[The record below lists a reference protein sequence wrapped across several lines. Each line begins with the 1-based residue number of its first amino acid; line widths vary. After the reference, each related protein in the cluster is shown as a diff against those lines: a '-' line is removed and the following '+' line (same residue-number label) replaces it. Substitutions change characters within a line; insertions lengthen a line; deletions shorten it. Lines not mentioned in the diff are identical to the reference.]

1 MMKKRVSLSG
11 SRKLEMASLLG
22 PTSLWILFFIVI
34 PILMFVVYSFWLV
47 RNQMIV
53 QEFSLRNYVRFFTNP
68 MYPTLL
74 LRSLIIA
81 FGVTGTTLLFGY
93 PLALKIYRSKGRT
106 KATLYMLILIP
117 LMTSY
122 IVRIYTMRLVLGS
135 NGVLNNL
142 LLFLG
147 LIKEPL
153 QILLFNR
160 FAIFLTLCVIL
171 SPFMVMPIF
180 TSLEKIPRSYIEAAR
195 DLGSTEL
202 QTFWRVIFP
211 NSLPGVIAGSMF
223 IFVLSLGD
231 FLTPILVG
239 GKQGTTLSK
248 VIQVNFGFAYDWPLG
263 AALSV
268 ILLSIS
274 MTVILVSNR
283 FGALREV

>member
-1 MMKKRVSLSG
+1 
-11 SRKLEMASLLG
+11 MASKSSSGGTRRSKLAGLLA
-22 PTSLWILFFIVI
+22 PTSAWLVAFTVI
-34 PILMFVVYSFWLV
+34 PILMFVVYSFWTV
-47 RNQMIV
+47 RNQMIFR
-53 QEFSLRNYVRFFTNP
+53 ELSLANYRRFFTNP
-68 MYPTLL
+68 LYPTLL

-81 FGVTGTTLLFGY
+81 FGVTATTLAFGY
-93 PLALKIYRSKGRT
+93 PLALKIYRSHGRL
-106 KATLYMLILIP
+106 KSILYMLIFIP

-135 NGVLNNL
+135 NGVLNNF

-147 LIKEPL
+147 LIEEPL

-171 SPFMVMPIF
+171 SPFMVMPIYS
-180 TSLEKIPRSYIEAAR
+180 SLERIPRSYIEASQ

-211 NSLPGVIAGSMF
+211 NARPGLIAGCMF

-231 FLTPILVG
+231 FMTPVLVG

-268 ILLSIS
+268 VLLSIS
-274 MTVILVSNR
+274 LVVILVSNR

>member
-1 MMKKRVSLSG
+1 MKKKTIVSGG
-11 SRKLEMASLLG
+11 SKLEMFSLLG
-22 PTSLWILFFIVI
+22 PTSLWILFFVVL
-34 PILMFVVYSFWLV
+34 PILMFVVYSFWVV

-53 QEFSLRNYVRFFTNP
+53 REFSFKNYIRFFTNP

-74 LRSLIIA
+74 LRSLVIA
-81 FGVTGTTLLFGY
+81 FGVTGTTLVFGY
-93 PLALKIYRSKGRT
+93 PLALKIYRSKGRA
-106 KATLYMLILIP
+106 KAILYMLILIP

-142 LLFLG
+142 LMVVG
-147 LIKEPL
+147 LIDEPL
-153 QILLFNR
+153 QIFLFNR

-171 SPFMVMPIF
+171 SPFMVMPVF
-180 TSLEKIPRSYIEAAR
+180 TSLEKIPKSYIEAAH
-195 DLGSTEL
+195 DLGSSEL

>member
-1 MMKKRVSLSG
+1 MKKRVSLSG

-211 NSLPGVIAGSMF
+211 NSLPGGIAGSMF

>member
-1 MMKKRVSLSG
+1 MRNKRKRSAKKNV
-11 SRKLEMASLLG
+11 EMYSMLG
-22 PTSLWILFFIVI
+22 PTSVWMILFIMI
-34 PILMFVVYSFWLV
+34 PICMFVVYSFWIV
-47 RNQMIV
+47 EKQMIV
-53 QEFSLRNYVRFFTNP
+53 RVLSLKNYIKFF
-68 MYPTLL
+68 
-74 LRSLIIA
+74 
-81 FGVTGTTLLFGY
+81 F
-93 PLALKIYRSKGRT
+93 IYRRKGRS
-106 KATLYMLILIP
+106 KSILYMLVVIP
-117 LMTSY
+117 LLTSY
-122 IVRIYTMRLVLGS
+122 IVRIYTMRLLLGS
-135 NGVLNNL
+135 KGVINNF

-147 LIKEPL
+147 LIEEPL

-171 SPFMVMPIF
+171 SPFMVMPIY
-180 TSLEKIPRSYIEAAR
+180 TSLEKIPKSFIEAAR
-195 DLGSTEL
+195 DLGSNEL

-211 NSLPGVIAGSMF
+211 NTKPGVIAGCMF

-268 ILLSIS
+268 ILLTIS
-274 MTVILVSNR
+274 LTIILISNR

>member
-1 MMKKRVSLSG
+1 MLS
-11 SRKLEMASLLG
+11 MLG
-22 PTSLWILFFIVI
+22 PTSLWMLFFIVI
-34 PILMFVVYSFWLV
+34 PILMFVLYSFWVV
-47 RNQMIV
+47 RNQMIIR
-53 QEFSLRNYVRFFTNP
+53 EFSLKNYIRFFTNP
-68 MYPTLL
+68 LYPALL
-74 LRSLIIA
+74 MRSLIIA
-81 FGVTGTTLLFGY
+81 FGVTITSLVFGY
-93 PLALKIYRSKGRT
+93 PLALKIYRSKGRI
-106 KATLYMLILIP
+106 KAILYMLILIP

-135 NGVLNNL
+135 NGVINNL
-142 LLFLG
+142 LLFLR
-147 LIKEPL
+147 LIDKPL

-180 TSLEKIPRSYIEAAR
+180 TSLEKIPKSYIEAAR
-195 DLGSTEL
+195 DLGSNEL

-231 FLTPILVG
+231 FLTPLLVG

-274 MTVILVSNR
+274 LTVIMVSNR

>member
-1 MMKKRVSLSG
+1 MA
-11 SRKLEMASLLG
+11 RKTPAGGARRAEMLSLLA
-22 PTSLWILFFIVI
+22 PTSAWLVVFTVI
-34 PILMFVVYSFWLV
+34 PILMFVVYSFWTV
-47 RNQMIV
+47 RNQMIFRELSV
-53 QEFSLRNYVRFFTNP
+53 GNYVRFFTNP
-68 MYPTLL
+68 MYPALL
-74 LRSLIIA
+74 LHSLIIA
-81 FGVTGTTLLFGY
+81 FGVTVTTLVFSY
-93 PLALKIYRSKGRT
+93 PLALKISRSHGRL
-106 KATLYMLILIP
+106 KSVLYMLIFIP

-135 NGVLNNL
+135 NGVLNNF

-147 LIKEPL
+147 VIQEPL

-171 SPFMVMPIF
+171 SPFMVMPIYS
-180 TSLEKIPRSYIEAAR
+180 SLERIPRSYIEAAQ

-202 QTFWRVIFP
+202 QIFWRVIFP
-211 NSLPGVIAGSMF
+211 NARPGLIAGCMF

-231 FLTPILVG
+231 FMTPILVG

-268 ILLSIS
+268 VLLSIS
-274 MTVILVSNR
+274 MVIILVSNR

>member
-1 MMKKRVSLSG
+1 MA
-11 SRKLEMASLLG
+11 RKTPAGGTRRAGMFSLLA
-22 PTSLWILFFIVI
+22 PTSAWLVVFTVI
-34 PILMFVVYSFWLV
+34 PILMFVVYSFWTV
-47 RNQMIV
+47 RNQMIFRELSV
-53 QEFSLRNYVRFFTNP
+53 SNYVRFFTNP
-68 MYPTLL
+68 MYPALL

-81 FGVTGTTLLFGY
+81 LGVTATTLVFSY
-93 PLALKIYRSKGRT
+93 PLALKIYRSHGRL
-106 KATLYMLILIP
+106 KSVLYMLIFIP

-135 NGVLNNL
+135 NGVLNNF

-147 LIKEPL
+147 VIQEPL

-171 SPFMVMPIF
+171 SPFMVMPIY
-180 TSLEKIPRSYIEAAR
+180 TSLERIPRSNIEAAQ
-195 DLGSTEL
+195 DLGSTQL
-202 QTFWRVIFP
+202 QVFWRVIFP
-211 NSLPGVIAGSMF
+211 NARPGLIAGCMF

-231 FLTPILVG
+231 FMTPILVG

-268 ILLSIS
+268 VLLSIS
-274 MTVILVSNR
+274 MVIILVSNR

>member
-1 MMKKRVSLSG
+1 MAKRTPAG
-11 SRKLEMASLLG
+11 GARRAEKLSLLV
-22 PTSLWILFFIVI
+22 PTSAWLVIFTVI
-34 PILMFVVYSFWLV
+34 PILMFVVYSFWTV
-47 RNQMIV
+47 RNQMIFR
-53 QEFSLRNYVRFFTNP
+53 ELSLSNYVRFFTNP

-74 LRSLIIA
+74 LRSLVIA
-81 FGVTGTTLLFGY
+81 FGVTATTLVFGY
-93 PLALKIYRSKGRT
+93 PLALKIYRSHGRL
-106 KATLYMLILIP
+106 KSVLYMLIFIP

-142 LLFLG
+142 LMFMG
-147 LIKEPL
+147 VVHEPL

-171 SPFMVMPIF
+171 SPFMVMPIY
-180 TSLEKIPRSYIEAAR
+180 TSLERIPRSYIEAAH

-202 QTFWRVIFP
+202 QTFWRVILP
-211 NSLPGVIAGSMF
+211 NSRPGLIPGCMF

-231 FLTPILVG
+231 FMTPILVG

-248 VIQVNFGFAYDWPLG
+248 VIQVNFGFSYDWPLG

-268 ILLSIS
+268 VLLSIS
-274 MTVILVSNR
+274 MVIILVSNR

>member
-1 MMKKRVSLSG
+1 MH
-11 SRKLEMASLLG
+11 RKAKMTSDRKIEMFALLG
-22 PTSLWILFFIVI
+22 PTSLWMLFFIVI
-34 PILMFVVYSFWLV
+34 PILMFVVYSFWVV

-53 QEFSLRNYVRFFTNP
+53 REFSLKNYIRFFTNP
-68 MYPTLL
+68 MYPALL
-74 LRSLIIA
+74 MRSLIIA
-81 FGVTGTTLLFGY
+81 FGVTATTLVFGY
-93 PLALKIYRSKGRT
+93 PLALKIHRSKGRA
-106 KATLYMLILIP
+106 KAILYMLILIP

-135 NGVLNNL
+135 NGVINNF

-147 LIKEPL
+147 VIDEPL

-171 SPFMVMPIF
+171 APFMVMPIF
-180 TSLEKIPRSYIEAAR
+180 TSLEKIPKSYIEAAR

-274 MTVILVSNR
+274 MTAILVSNR

>member
-1 MMKKRVSLSG
+1 MA
-11 SRKLEMASLLG
+11 RKIPAGGTRRAGMLSLLG
-22 PTSLWILFFIVI
+22 PTSAWLVVFTVI
-34 PILMFVVYSFWLV
+34 PILMFVVYSFWTV
-47 RNQMIV
+47 RNQMIFRELSV
-53 QEFSLRNYVRFFTNP
+53 SNYVRFFTNP

-74 LRSLIIA
+74 LHSLIIA
-81 FGVTGTTLLFGY
+81 VGVTVTTLVFSY
-93 PLALKIYRSKGRT
+93 PLALKISRSRGRL
-106 KATLYMLILIP
+106 KSVLYMLIFIP

-135 NGVLNNL
+135 NGVLNNF

-147 LIKEPL
+147 AIQEPL

-171 SPFMVMPIF
+171 SPFMVMPIYS
-180 TSLEKIPRSYIEAAR
+180 SLERIPRSFIEAAQ

-202 QTFWRVIFP
+202 QIFWRVIFP
-211 NSLPGVIAGSMF
+211 NARPGLIAGCMF

-231 FLTPILVG
+231 FMTPILVG

-268 ILLSIS
+268 VLLSIS
-274 MTVILVSNR
+274 MVIILVSNR

>member
-1 MMKKRVSLSG
+1 
-11 SRKLEMASLLG
+11 MASLKTAGGARRGELAG
-22 PTSLWILFFIVI
+22 LLAPTSAWLAAFTVV
-34 PILMFVVYSFWLV
+34 PILMFVVYSFWTV
-47 RNQMIV
+47 RNQMIFR
-53 QEFSLRNYVRFFTNP
+53 QLSLTNYLRFFTNP

-74 LRSLIIA
+74 LRSLVIA
-81 FGVTGTTLLFGY
+81 FGVTATTLAFSY
-93 PLALKIYRSKGRT
+93 PLALKIYRSRGRL
-106 KATLYMLILIP
+106 KSILYMLIFIP

-135 NGVLNNL
+135 NGVLNNF

-147 LIKEPL
+147 FIREPL
-153 QILLFNR
+153 QFLLFNR

-171 SPFMVMPIF
+171 SPFMVMPIY
-180 TSLEKIPRSYIEAAR
+180 TSLERIPRSYIEAAQ

-202 QTFWRVIFP
+202 QAFWRVIFP
-211 NSLPGVIAGSMF
+211 NARPGLIAGCMF

-231 FLTPILVG
+231 FMTPILVG

-268 ILLSIS
+268 VLLSIS
-274 MTVILVSNR
+274 LAVILASNR

>member
-1 MMKKRVSLSG
+1 MKKRGTTG
-11 SRKLEMASLLG
+11 SKLEMFSLLG
-22 PTSLWILFFIVI
+22 PTSLWMLFFIVI
-34 PILMFVVYSFWLV
+34 PILMFVVYSFWVV

-53 QEFSLRNYVRFFTNP
+53 REFSLKNYIRFFTNP
-68 MYPTLL
+68 LYPALL
-74 LRSLIIA
+74 MRSLIIA
-81 FGVTGTTLLFGY
+81 FGVTITSLVFGY

-106 KATLYMLILIP
+106 RAILYMLILIP

-135 NGVLNNL
+135 NGVINNL
-142 LLFLG
+142 LLFLR
-147 LIKEPL
+147 LIDEPL

-180 TSLEKIPRSYIEAAR
+180 TSLEKIPKSYIEAAR
-195 DLGSTEL
+195 DLGSNEL

-274 MTVILVSNR
+274 LTVIMVSNR

>member
-1 MMKKRVSLSG
+1 MKKRVSLSG

-160 FAIFLTLCVIL
+160 FLHGHMVASLIVLCAGGVNGRSFLGI
-171 SPFMVMPIF
+171 
-180 TSLEKIPRSYIEAAR
+180 
-195 DLGSTEL
+195 
-202 QTFWRVIFP
+202 
-211 NSLPGVIAGSMF
+211 
-223 IFVLSLGD
+223 
-231 FLTPILVG
+231 
-239 GKQGTTLSK
+239 
-248 VIQVNFGFAYDWPLG
+248 
-263 AALSV
+263 
-268 ILLSIS
+268 
-274 MTVILVSNR
+274 
-283 FGALREV
+283 

>member
-1 MMKKRVSLSG
+1 MA
-11 SRKLEMASLLG
+11 RKTPAGGTRRAGMFSLLA
-22 PTSLWILFFIVI
+22 PTSAWLVVFTVI
-34 PILMFVVYSFWLV
+34 PILMFVVYSFWTV
-47 RNQMIV
+47 RNQMIFRELSV
-53 QEFSLRNYVRFFTNP
+53 SNYVRFFTNP
-68 MYPTLL
+68 MYPALL

-81 FGVTGTTLLFGY
+81 LGVTATTLVFSY
-93 PLALKIYRSKGRT
+93 PLALKIYRSHGRL
-106 KATLYMLILIP
+106 KSVLYMLIFIP

-135 NGVLNNL
+135 NGVLNNFL
-142 LLFLG
+142 MFLG
-147 LIKEPL
+147 VIQEPL

-171 SPFMVMPIF
+171 SPFMVMPIY
-180 TSLEKIPRSYIEAAR
+180 TSLERIPRSNIEAAQ
-195 DLGSTEL
+195 DLGSTQL
-202 QTFWRVIFP
+202 QVFWRVIFP
-211 NSLPGVIAGSMF
+211 NARPGLIAGCMF

-231 FLTPILVG
+231 FMTPILVG

-268 ILLSIS
+268 MLLSIS
-274 MTVILVSNR
+274 MVVILVSNR

>member
-1 MMKKRVSLSG
+1 MSMKKRG
-11 SRKLEMASLLG
+11 TTGRKIELFSMLG
-22 PTSLWILFFIVI
+22 PTSLWMLFFIVI
-34 PILMFVVYSFWLV
+34 PILMFVVYSFWVV

-53 QEFSLRNYVRFFTNP
+53 REFSFKNYIRFFTNP
-68 MYPTLL
+68 MYPALL
-74 LRSLIIA
+74 MRSLIIA
-81 FGVTGTTLLFGY
+81 FGVTITSLVFGY
-93 PLALKIYRSKGRT
+93 PLALKIYRSTGRL
-106 KATLYMLILIP
+106 KSILYMLILIP

-135 NGVLNNL
+135 NGVINNL
-142 LLFLG
+142 LLFLR
-147 LIKEPL
+147 LIDEPL

-180 TSLEKIPRSYIEAAR
+180 TSLEKIPKSYIEAAR
-195 DLGSTEL
+195 DLGSNEL

-274 MTVILVSNR
+274 LTVIMVSNR

>member
-1 MMKKRVSLSG
+1 MKKSGTSG
-11 SRKLEMASLLG
+11 SKIEMFSLLG
-22 PTSLWILFFIVI
+22 PTSLWMLFFIVI
-34 PILMFVVYSFWLV
+34 PILMFVIYSFWVV

-53 QEFSLRNYVRFFTNP
+53 REFSLKNYIRFFTNP
-68 MYPTLL
+68 LYPALL
-74 LRSLIIA
+74 MRSLIIA
-81 FGVTGTTLLFGY
+81 FGVTITSLVFGY
-93 PLALKIYRSKGRT
+93 PLALKIYRSKGRI
-106 KATLYMLILIP
+106 KAILYMLNLIP

-135 NGVLNNL
+135 NGVINNL
-142 LLFLG
+142 LLFLR
-147 LIKEPL
+147 LIDEPL

-180 TSLEKIPRSYIEAAR
+180 TSLEKIPKSYIEAAR
-195 DLGSTEL
+195 DLGSNEL

-274 MTVILVSNR
+274 LTVIMVSNR

>member
-1 MMKKRVSLSG
+1 MA
-11 SRKLEMASLLG
+11 RKIPAGVTRRAGMLSLLA
-22 PTSLWILFFIVI
+22 PTSAWLVVFTVI
-34 PILMFVVYSFWLV
+34 PILMFVVYSFWTV
-47 RNQMIV
+47 RNQMIFRELSV
-53 QEFSLRNYVRFFTNP
+53 SNYVRFFTNP

-74 LRSLIIA
+74 LHSLIIA
-81 FGVTGTTLLFGY
+81 IGVTVTTLVFSY
-93 PLALKIYRSKGRT
+93 PLALKISRSHGRL
-106 KATLYMLILIP
+106 KSVLYMLIFIP

-135 NGVLNNL
+135 NGVLNNF

-147 LIKEPL
+147 VIQEPL

-171 SPFMVMPIF
+171 SPFMVMPIY
-180 TSLEKIPRSYIEAAR
+180 TSLERIPRSFIEAAQ

-202 QTFWRVIFP
+202 QIFWRVIFP
-211 NSLPGVIAGSMF
+211 NARPGLIAGCMF

-231 FLTPILVG
+231 FMTPILVG

-268 ILLSIS
+268 VLLSIS
-274 MTVILVSNR
+274 MVIILVSNR

>member
-1 MMKKRVSLSG
+1 MA
-11 SRKLEMASLLG
+11 RKIPAGGARRAEMLSLLA
-22 PTSLWILFFIVI
+22 PTSAWLVVFTVI
-34 PILMFVVYSFWLV
+34 PILMFVVYSFWTV
-47 RNQMIV
+47 RNQMIFRELSV
-53 QEFSLRNYVRFFTNP
+53 SNYVRFFTNP
-68 MYPTLL
+68 MYPALL

-81 FGVTGTTLLFGY
+81 FGVTVTTLVFSY
-93 PLALKIYRSKGRT
+93 PLALKISRSRGRL
-106 KATLYMLILIP
+106 KSVLYMLIFIP

-135 NGVLNNL
+135 NGVLNNF

-147 LIKEPL
+147 VIQEPL

-171 SPFMVMPIF
+171 SPFMVMPIYS
-180 TSLEKIPRSYIEAAR
+180 SLERIPRSYIEAAQ

-202 QTFWRVIFP
+202 QIFWRVIFP
-211 NSLPGVIAGSMF
+211 NARPGLIAGCMF

-231 FLTPILVG
+231 FMTPILVG

-268 ILLSIS
+268 VLLSIS
-274 MTVILVSNR
+274 MVIILVSNR

>member
-1 MMKKRVSLSG
+1 MA
-11 SRKLEMASLLG
+11 RKTPAGGARRAEMLSLLA
-22 PTSLWILFFIVI
+22 PTSAWLVVFTVI
-34 PILMFVVYSFWLV
+34 PILMFVVYSFWTV
-47 RNQMIV
+47 RNQMIFRELSV
-53 QEFSLRNYVRFFTNP
+53 SNYVRFFTNP
-68 MYPTLL
+68 MYPALL

-81 FGVTGTTLLFGY
+81 FGVTVTTLVFSY
-93 PLALKIYRSKGRT
+93 PLALKISRSRGRL
-106 KATLYMLILIP
+106 KSVLYMLIFIP

-135 NGVLNNL
+135 NGVLNNF

-147 LIKEPL
+147 VIQEPL

-171 SPFMVMPIF
+171 SPFMVMPIY
-180 TSLEKIPRSYIEAAR
+180 TSLERIPRSYIEAAQ

-202 QTFWRVIFP
+202 QIFWRVIFP
-211 NSLPGVIAGSMF
+211 NARPGLIAGCMF

-231 FLTPILVG
+231 FMTPILVG

-268 ILLSIS
+268 VLLSIS
-274 MTVILVSNR
+274 MVVILVSNR

>member
-1 MMKKRVSLSG
+1 
-11 SRKLEMASLLG
+11 MASKNPSGGTRRAELAGLLA
-22 PTSLWILFFIVI
+22 PTSAWLVAFTVI
-34 PILMFVVYSFWLV
+34 PILMFVVYSFWTV
-47 RNQMIV
+47 RNQMIFR
-53 QEFSLRNYVRFFTNP
+53 ELSLANYERFFTNP

-74 LRSLIIA
+74 MRSLIIA
-81 FGVTGTTLLFGY
+81 FGVTATTLAFGY
-93 PLALKIYRSKGRT
+93 PLALKIYRSHGRL
-106 KATLYMLILIP
+106 KSILYMLIFIP

-135 NGVLNNL
+135 NGVLNNF

-147 LIKEPL
+147 LIEEPL

-171 SPFMVMPIF
+171 SPFMVMPIYS
-180 TSLEKIPRSYIEAAR
+180 SLERIPRSYIEAAQ

-211 NSLPGVIAGSMF
+211 NARPGLIAGCMF

-231 FLTPILVG
+231 FMTPILVG

-268 ILLSIS
+268 VLLSIS
-274 MTVILVSNR
+274 LVVILVSNR

>member
-1 MMKKRVSLSG
+1 MPSQGPAGGTRRTELTG
-11 SRKLEMASLLG
+11 LLA
-22 PTSLWILFFIVI
+22 PTSVWLAAFTVI
-34 PILMFVVYSFWLV
+34 PILMFVLYGFWTV
-47 RNQMIV
+47 RNQMIFR
-53 QEFSLRNYVRFFTNP
+53 QLSLANYARFFTNP

-74 LRSLIIA
+74 LRSLFIA
-81 FGVTGTTLLFGY
+81 FGVTATTLAFGY
-93 PLALKIYRSKGRT
+93 PLALKIYRSRGRL
-106 KATLYMLILIP
+106 KSILYMLIFIP

-135 NGVLNNL
+135 NGVLNNF

-147 LIKEPL
+147 FIREPL

-171 SPFMVMPIF
+171 SPFMVMPIYS
-180 TSLEKIPRSYIEAAR
+180 SLERIPRSYIEAAR

-211 NSLPGVIAGSMF
+211 NARQGLIAGCMF

-231 FLTPILVG
+231 FMTPILVG

-268 ILLSIS
+268 VLLSIS
-274 MTVILVSNR
+274 LAVILLSNR

>member
-1 MMKKRVSLSG
+1 MLS
-11 SRKLEMASLLG
+11 MLG
-22 PTSLWILFFIVI
+22 PTSLWMLFFIVI
-34 PILMFVVYSFWLV
+34 PILMFVVYSFWVV
-47 RNQMIV
+47 RNQMIIR
-53 QEFSLRNYVRFFTNP
+53 EFSLKNYIRFFTNP
-68 MYPTLL
+68 LYPALL
-74 LRSLIIA
+74 MRSLIIA
-81 FGVTGTTLLFGY
+81 FGVTITSLVFGY
-93 PLALKIYRSKGRT
+93 PLALKIYRSKGRI
-106 KATLYMLILIP
+106 KAILYMLILIP

-135 NGVLNNL
+135 NGVINNL
-142 LLFLG
+142 LLFLR
-147 LIKEPL
+147 LIDKPL

-180 TSLEKIPRSYIEAAR
+180 TSLEKIPKSYIEAAR
-195 DLGSTEL
+195 DLGSNEL

-231 FLTPILVG
+231 FLTPLLVG

-274 MTVILVSNR
+274 LTVIMVSNR

>member
-1 MMKKRVSLSG
+1 MKKRVSLSG

-153 QILLFNR
+153 QIL
-160 FAIFLTLCVIL
+160 TLCVIL

>member
-1 MMKKRVSLSG
+1 
-11 SRKLEMASLLG
+11 MARSSPTGGTRRAELVGLLA
-22 PTSLWILFFIVI
+22 PTSAWLAVFTVI
-34 PILMFVVYSFWLV
+34 PILMFVVYSFWTV
-47 RNQMIV
+47 RNQMIYR
-53 QEFSLRNYVRFFTNP
+53 QLSLVNYARFFTNP

-81 FGVTGTTLLFGY
+81 FGVTATTLVFGY
-93 PLALKIYRSKGRT
+93 PLALKIYRSHGRL
-106 KATLYMLILIP
+106 KSILYMLIFIP

-135 NGVLNNL
+135 NGVLNNF

-147 LIKEPL
+147 VIREPL
-153 QILLFNR
+153 QFLLFNR

-171 SPFMVMPIF
+171 SPFMVMPIY
-180 TSLEKIPRSYIEAAR
+180 TSLERIPRSYTEAAQ

-211 NSLPGVIAGSMF
+211 NARPGLIAGCMF

-231 FLTPILVG
+231 FMTPILVG

-268 ILLSIS
+268 VLLSIS
-274 MTVILVSNR
+274 LVVILVSNR

>member
-1 MMKKRVSLSG
+1 MKKRGTTG
-11 SRKLEMASLLG
+11 SKLEMFSMLG
-22 PTSLWILFFIVI
+22 PTSLWMLFFIVI
-34 PILMFVVYSFWLV
+34 PILMFVVYSFWVV

-53 QEFSLRNYVRFFTNP
+53 REFSLKNYIRFFTNP
-68 MYPTLL
+68 LYPALL
-74 LRSLIIA
+74 MRSLIIA
-81 FGVTGTTLLFGY
+81 FGVTITTLVFGY

-106 KATLYMLILIP
+106 RAILYMLILIP

-135 NGVLNNL
+135 NGVINNL
-142 LLFLG
+142 LLFLR
-147 LIKEPL
+147 LIDEPL

-180 TSLEKIPRSYIEAAR
+180 TSLEKIPKSYIEAAR
-195 DLGSTEL
+195 DLGSNEL

-274 MTVILVSNR
+274 LTVIMVSNR

>member
-1 MMKKRVSLSG
+1 MA
-11 SRKLEMASLLG
+11 RKTPAGGARRAEMLSLLA
-22 PTSLWILFFIVI
+22 PTSAWLVVFTVI
-34 PILMFVVYSFWLV
+34 PILMFVVYSFWTV
-47 RNQMIV
+47 RNQMIFRELSV
-53 QEFSLRNYVRFFTNP
+53 SNYVRFFTNP
-68 MYPTLL
+68 MYPALL
-74 LRSLIIA
+74 LHSLIIA
-81 FGVTGTTLLFGY
+81 FGVTVTTLVFSY
-93 PLALKIYRSKGRT
+93 PLALKISRSRGRL
-106 KATLYMLILIP
+106 KSVLYMLIFIP

-135 NGVLNNL
+135 NGVLNNF

-147 LIKEPL
+147 VIQEPL

-171 SPFMVMPIF
+171 SPFMVMPIYS
-180 TSLEKIPRSYIEAAR
+180 SLERIPRSYIEAAQ

-202 QTFWRVIFP
+202 QIFWRVIFP
-211 NSLPGVIAGSMF
+211 NARPGLIAGCMF

-231 FLTPILVG
+231 FMTPILVG

-268 ILLSIS
+268 VLLSIS
-274 MTVILVSNR
+274 MVIILVSNR

>member
-1 MMKKRVSLSG
+1 MKKSGTSG
-11 SRKLEMASLLG
+11 SKIEMFSLLG
-22 PTSLWILFFIVI
+22 PTSLWMLFFIVI
-34 PILMFVVYSFWLV
+34 PILMFVIYSFWVV

-53 QEFSLRNYVRFFTNP
+53 REFSLKNYIRFFTNP
-68 MYPTLL
+68 LYPALL
-74 LRSLIIA
+74 MRSLIIA
-81 FGVTGTTLLFGY
+81 FGVTITSLVFGY
-93 PLALKIYRSKGRT
+93 PLALKIYRSKGRI
-106 KATLYMLILIP
+106 KAILYMLILIP

-135 NGVLNNL
+135 NGVINNL
-142 LLFLG
+142 LLFLR
-147 LIKEPL
+147 LIDEPL

-180 TSLEKIPRSYIEAAR
+180 TSLEKIPKSYIEAAR
-195 DLGSTEL
+195 DLGSNEL

-274 MTVILVSNR
+274 LTVIMVSNR

>member
-1 MMKKRVSLSG
+1 MA
-11 SRKLEMASLLG
+11 RKIPAGGARRAEMLSLLA
-22 PTSLWILFFIVI
+22 PTSAWLVVFTVI
-34 PILMFVVYSFWLV
+34 PILMFVVYSFWTV
-47 RNQMIV
+47 RNQMIFRELSV
-53 QEFSLRNYVRFFTNP
+53 SNYVRFFTNP
-68 MYPTLL
+68 MYPALL

-81 FGVTGTTLLFGY
+81 FGVTATTLVFSY
-93 PLALKIYRSKGRT
+93 PLALKIYRSHGRL
-106 KATLYMLILIP
+106 KSVLYMLIFIP

-135 NGVLNNL
+135 NGVLNNF

-147 LIKEPL
+147 VIQEPL

-171 SPFMVMPIF
+171 SPFMVMPIY
-180 TSLEKIPRSYIEAAR
+180 TSLERIPRSYIEAAQ

-202 QTFWRVIFP
+202 QIFWRVIFP
-211 NSLPGVIAGSMF
+211 NARPGLIAGCMF

-231 FLTPILVG
+231 FMTPILVG

-268 ILLSIS
+268 VLLSIS
-274 MTVILVSNR
+274 MVVILVSNR

>member
-1 MMKKRVSLSG
+1 MA
-11 SRKLEMASLLG
+11 RKTPAGGAQRAEMLSLLA
-22 PTSLWILFFIVI
+22 PTSAWLVVFTVI
-34 PILMFVVYSFWLV
+34 PILMFVVYSFWTV
-47 RNQMIV
+47 RNQMIFRELSV
-53 QEFSLRNYVRFFTNP
+53 SNYVRFFTNP
-68 MYPTLL
+68 MYPALL

-81 FGVTGTTLLFGY
+81 FGVTVTTLVFSY
-93 PLALKIYRSKGRT
+93 PLALKISRSRGRL
-106 KATLYMLILIP
+106 KSVLYMLIFIP

-135 NGVLNNL
+135 NGVLNNF

-147 LIKEPL
+147 VIQEPL

-171 SPFMVMPIF
+171 SPFMVMPIY
-180 TSLEKIPRSYIEAAR
+180 TSLERIPRSYIEAAQ

-202 QTFWRVIFP
+202 QIFWRVIFP
-211 NSLPGVIAGSMF
+211 NARPGLIAGCMF

-231 FLTPILVG
+231 FMTPILVG

-268 ILLSIS
+268 VLLSIS
-274 MTVILVSNR
+274 MVIILVSNR

>member
-1 MMKKRVSLSG
+1 MIFRELSL
-11 SRKLEMASLLG
+11 A
-22 PTSLWILFFIVI
+22 
-34 PILMFVVYSFWLV
+34 
-47 RNQMIV
+47 
-53 QEFSLRNYVRFFTNP
+53 NYARFFTNP

-74 LRSLIIA
+74 MRSLIIA
-81 FGVTGTTLLFGY
+81 FGVTATTLAFGY
-93 PLALKIYRSKGRT
+93 PLALKIYRSHGRL
-106 KATLYMLILIP
+106 KSILYMLIFIP

-135 NGVLNNL
+135 NGVLNNF

-147 LIKEPL
+147 LIEEPL

-171 SPFMVMPIF
+171 SPFMVMPIYS
-180 TSLEKIPRSYIEAAR
+180 SLERIPRSYIEAAQ

-211 NSLPGVIAGSMF
+211 NARPGLIAGCMF

-231 FLTPILVG
+231 FMTPILVG

-268 ILLSIS
+268 VLLSIS
-274 MTVILVSNR
+274 LVVILVSNR

>member
-1 MMKKRVSLSG
+1 MKKRVSLSG

-106 KATLYMLILIP
+106 RATLYMLILIP

>member
-1 MMKKRVSLSG
+1 VKKKPLVISG
-11 SRKLEMASLLG
+11 RKLEMLSLLG
-22 PTSLWILFFIVI
+22 PTTLWMLFFIVI
-34 PILMFVVYSFWLV
+34 PILMFVVYSFWVV

-53 QEFSLRNYVRFFTNP
+53 REFSLKNYIRFFTNP
-68 MYPTLL
+68 MYPALL
-74 LRSLIIA
+74 MRSLIIA
-81 FGVTGTTLLFGY
+81 FGVTGTTLVFGY
-93 PLALKIYRSKGRT
+93 PLALKIYRSKGRI
-106 KATLYMLILIP
+106 KAILYMLILIP

-135 NGVLNNL
+135 NGVLNNF

-147 LIKEPL
+147 LIDEPL

-171 SPFMVMPIF
+171 SPFMVMPVF
-180 TSLEKIPRSYIEAAR
+180 TSLEKIPKSYIEAAR

-274 MTVILVSNR
+274 MTVILVSSR

>member
-1 MMKKRVSLSG
+1 MA
-11 SRKLEMASLLG
+11 RKIPAGGTRRAGMLSLLA
-22 PTSLWILFFIVI
+22 PTSAWLVVFTVI
-34 PILMFVVYSFWLV
+34 PILMFVVYSFWTV
-47 RNQMIV
+47 RNQMIFRELSV
-53 QEFSLRNYVRFFTNP
+53 SNYVRFFTNP

-74 LRSLIIA
+74 LHSLIIA
-81 FGVTGTTLLFGY
+81 IGVTVTTLVFSY
-93 PLALKIYRSKGRT
+93 PLALKISRSHGRL
-106 KATLYMLILIP
+106 KSVLYMLIFIP

-135 NGVLNNL
+135 NGVLNNF

-147 LIKEPL
+147 VIQEPL

-171 SPFMVMPIF
+171 SPFMVMPIY
-180 TSLEKIPRSYIEAAR
+180 TSLERIPRSFIEAAQ

-202 QTFWRVIFP
+202 QIFWRVIFP
-211 NSLPGVIAGSMF
+211 NARPGLIAGCMF

-231 FLTPILVG
+231 FMTPILVG

-268 ILLSIS
+268 VLLSIS
-274 MTVILVSNR
+274 MVIILVSNR

>member
-1 MMKKRVSLSG
+1 MA
-11 SRKLEMASLLG
+11 RKTPAGGAQRAEMLSLLA
-22 PTSLWILFFIVI
+22 PTSAWLVVFTVI
-34 PILMFVVYSFWLV
+34 PILMFVVYSFWTV
-47 RNQMIV
+47 RNQMIFRELSV
-53 QEFSLRNYVRFFTNP
+53 SNYVRFFTNP
-68 MYPTLL
+68 MYPALL

-81 FGVTGTTLLFGY
+81 FGVTVTTLVFSY
-93 PLALKIYRSKGRT
+93 PLALKISRSRGRL
-106 KATLYMLILIP
+106 KSVLYMLIFIP

-135 NGVLNNL
+135 NGVLNNF

-147 LIKEPL
+147 VIQEPL

-171 SPFMVMPIF
+171 SPFMVMPIY
-180 TSLEKIPRSYIEAAR
+180 TSLERIPRSYIEAAQ

-202 QTFWRVIFP
+202 QIFWRVIFP
-211 NSLPGVIAGSMF
+211 NARPGLIAGCMF

-231 FLTPILVG
+231 FMTPILVG

-268 ILLSIS
+268 VLLSIS
-274 MTVILVSNR
+274 MVVILVSNL

>member
-1 MMKKRVSLSG
+1 MA
-11 SRKLEMASLLG
+11 RKIPAGGARRAEMLSLLA
-22 PTSLWILFFIVI
+22 PTSAWLVVFTVI
-34 PILMFVVYSFWLV
+34 PILMFVVYSFWTV
-47 RNQMIV
+47 RNQMIFRELSV
-53 QEFSLRNYVRFFTNP
+53 SNYVRFFTNP
-68 MYPTLL
+68 MYPALL

-81 FGVTGTTLLFGY
+81 FGVTVTTLVFSY
-93 PLALKIYRSKGRT
+93 PLALKISRSRGRL
-106 KATLYMLILIP
+106 KSVLYMLIFIP

-135 NGVLNNL
+135 NGVLNNF

-147 LIKEPL
+147 VIQEPL

-171 SPFMVMPIF
+171 SPFMVMPIY
-180 TSLEKIPRSYIEAAR
+180 TSLERIPRSYIEAAQ

-202 QTFWRVIFP
+202 QIFWRVIFP
-211 NSLPGVIAGSMF
+211 NARPGLIAGCMF

-231 FLTPILVG
+231 FMTPILVG

-268 ILLSIS
+268 VLLSIS
-274 MTVILVSNR
+274 MVIILVSNR

>member
-1 MMKKRVSLSG
+1 
-11 SRKLEMASLLG
+11 MASRRTAGEAQREERLSLLV
-22 PTSLWILFFIVI
+22 PTSAWLVAFTVI
-34 PILMFVVYSFWLV
+34 PILMFVVYSFWTV
-47 RNQMIV
+47 RNQMIFR
-53 QEFSLRNYVRFFTNP
+53 QLSLTNYVRFFTNP

-74 LRSLIIA
+74 VRSLIIA
-81 FGVTGTTLLFGY
+81 FGVTATTLAFGY
-93 PLALKIYRSKGRT
+93 PLALKIYRSQGRL
-106 KATLYMLILIP
+106 KSILYMLIFIP

-135 NGVLNNL
+135 NGVLNNF

-147 LIKEPL
+147 LIEEPL
-153 QILLFNR
+153 QFLLFNR

-171 SPFMVMPIF
+171 SPFMVMPIY
-180 TSLEKIPRSYIEAAR
+180 TSLERIPRSFIEAAQ

-211 NSLPGVIAGSMF
+211 NARPGLIAGCMF

-231 FLTPILVG
+231 FMTPILVG

-268 ILLSIS
+268 VLLSLS
-274 MTVILVSNR
+274 MVVILVSNR

>member
-1 MMKKRVSLSG
+1 MVKRTPAG
-11 SRKLEMASLLG
+11 GARRAEKLSLLV
-22 PTSLWILFFIVI
+22 PTSAWLVIFTVI
-34 PILMFVVYSFWLV
+34 PILMFVVYSFWTV
-47 RNQMIV
+47 RNQMIFR
-53 QEFSLRNYVRFFTNP
+53 ELSLSNYVRFFTNP

-74 LRSLIIA
+74 LRSLVIA
-81 FGVTGTTLLFGY
+81 FGVTATTLVFGY
-93 PLALKIYRSKGRT
+93 PLALKIYRSHGRL
-106 KATLYMLILIP
+106 KSVLYMLIFIP

-142 LLFLG
+142 LMFMG
-147 LIKEPL
+147 VVHEPL

-171 SPFMVMPIF
+171 SPFMVMPIY
-180 TSLEKIPRSYIEAAR
+180 TSLERIPRSYIEAAH

-202 QTFWRVIFP
+202 QTFWRVILP
-211 NSLPGVIAGSMF
+211 NSRPGLIAGCMF

-231 FLTPILVG
+231 FMTPILVG

-248 VIQVNFGFAYDWPLG
+248 VIQVNFGFSYDWPLG

-268 ILLSIS
+268 VLLSIS
-274 MTVILVSNR
+274 MVIILVSNR

>member
-1 MMKKRVSLSG
+1 MA
-11 SRKLEMASLLG
+11 RKTPAGGARRAEMLSLLA
-22 PTSLWILFFIVI
+22 PTSAWLVVFTVI
-34 PILMFVVYSFWLV
+34 PILMFVVYSFWTV
-47 RNQMIV
+47 RNQMIFRELSV
-53 QEFSLRNYVRFFTNP
+53 SNYVRFFTNP
-68 MYPTLL
+68 MYPALL

-81 FGVTGTTLLFGY
+81 FGVTVTTLVFSY
-93 PLALKIYRSKGRT
+93 PLALKISRSRGRL
-106 KATLYMLILIP
+106 KSVLYMLIFIP

-135 NGVLNNL
+135 NGVLNNF

-147 LIKEPL
+147 VIQEPL

-171 SPFMVMPIF
+171 SPFMVMPIYS
-180 TSLEKIPRSYIEAAR
+180 SLERIPRSYIEAAQ

-202 QTFWRVIFP
+202 QIFWRVIFP
-211 NSLPGVIAGSMF
+211 NARPGLIAGCMF

-231 FLTPILVG
+231 FMTPILVG

-268 ILLSIS
+268 VLLSIS
-274 MTVILVSNR
+274 MVIILVSNR

>member
-1 MMKKRVSLSG
+1 ME
-11 SRKLEMASLLG
+11 KLSLLA
-22 PTSLWILFFIVI
+22 PTSAWLVIFTVI
-34 PILMFVVYSFWLV
+34 PILMFVVYSFWTV
-47 RNQMIV
+47 RNQMIFRELSV
-53 QEFSLRNYVRFFTNP
+53 SNYVRFFTNP

-74 LRSLIIA
+74 LRSLVIA
-81 FGVTGTTLLFGY
+81 FGVTATTLVFGY
-93 PLALKIYRSKGRT
+93 PLALKIYRSHGRM
-106 KATLYMLILIP
+106 KSVLYMLIFIP

-135 NGVLNNL
+135 NGVLNNF
-142 LLFLG
+142 LLFMG
-147 LIKEPL
+147 VIHEPL

-171 SPFMVMPIF
+171 SPFMVMPIY
-180 TSLEKIPRSYIEAAR
+180 TSLERIPRSYIEAAQ

-202 QTFWRVIFP
+202 QTFWRVILP
-211 NSLPGVIAGSMF
+211 NSRPGLIAGCMF

-231 FLTPILVG
+231 FMTPILVG

-248 VIQVNFGFAYDWPLG
+248 VIQVNFGFSYDWPLG

-268 ILLSIS
+268 VLLSIS
-274 MTVILVSNR
+274 MVVILVSNR